1 MNCYQDEF
9 DQTNGLR
16 YLNHAAVAPWPR
28 RAADAVSAFAR
39 ENVAHGASDYPE
51 WLKIEHRLR
60 ERRPTAQCARRQ
72 RPRTGQEHLRGAFL
86 RSLRPGLA
94 RGRPG
99 RHRQRGVPSIE
110 WSGKPCARAASKWS
124 RSVSPATTPR
134 APCSPPAAHAPACC
148 RSARCSTPAACALT
162 WSASARD
169 VAAAACCSAS
179 TRSSRLGALPFDVQ
193 AYDCAFAMADGHKW
207 MLGPEGLGVFY
218 CHPEQR
224 ERLALH
230 EYGWH
235 MLEHALDYE
244 RRDWRP
250 ARSWRFECGSPN
262 MLGAMA
268 LEASLGLLE
277 EVGMERVGRHRRAR
291 PVATGRSVGNSRG
304 TPAQSA
310 EPEPT
315 RGYPDLQ
322 PGRPGQPD
330 TLRNASPG
338 AGHLRPA
345 WRRYPFFPALLH
357 EFDGDRRHPGDLAP
371 GRRHLGAQDGEGIPN
386 LFKTASPVWTPHEH
400 DQY

>member
-39 ENVAHGASDYPE
+39 ENVALGASDYPE

-60 ERRPTAQCARRQ
+60 ERLVRLLNARAGSDLALVKNTSEALSFVAFGLDWREGDQ
-72 RPRTGQEHLRGAFL
+72 VVIGNEEFPSNRVVWEALRPRGVEVIEVDLAGDDPEGALLAACGPRARLLSISAVQYASGLRLDLERIGAGC
-86 RSLRPGLA
+86 RR
-94 RGRPG
+94 
-99 RHRQRGVPSIE
+99 RGVLFCID
-110 WSGKPCARAASKWS
+110 AIQQ
-124 RSVSPATTPR
+124 
-134 APCSPPAAHAPACC
+134 
-148 RSARCSTPAACALT
+148 
-162 WSASARD
+162 
-169 VAAAACCSAS
+169 
-179 TRSSRLGALPFDVQ
+179 LGALPFDVQ

-218 CHPEQR
+218 CHPGQR

-250 ARSWRFECGSPN
+250 ARSARRFECGSPN

-277 EVGMERVGRHRRAR
+277 EVGMEQVGRQARRAR
-291 PVATGRSVGNSRG
+291 TVAAGWSLGHRRDP
-304 TPAQSA
+304 PAQPTESKSA
-310 EPEPT
+310 
-315 RGYPDLQ
+315 RGHPDLQ

-330 TLRNASPG
+330 TLRNTPPG
-338 AGHLRPA
+338 ADHLRPA
-345 WRRYPFFPALLH
+345 WRRYPFFPAFLH
-357 EFDGDRRHPGDLAP
+357 EFDGDRRHACDSTP
-371 GRRHLGAQDGEGIPN
+371 GRRRLGAQGWQRYS
-386 LFKTASPVWTPHEH
+386 KSV
-400 DQY
+400 